1 MSATPPRAVKTYGKR
16 GRTRLLYGQR
26 VNSRSENLWHR
37 MLLASPRN
45 RTPKPDLYDVTNE
58 PSTYFNSLVDTTG
71 SASLES
77 QARSTPLKENGAI
90 DNRLDTPQVAP
101 CDIPLSESSGSS
113 TNLPLLDDTSPE
125 LTGRTSATVDSDG
138 GSPQLLASSP
148 CPTDSDDDTNTSFV
162 HEANRAIRLQHQLV
176 GETEDAFDLL
186 PDPGTPRL
194 SLLTGSR
201 DDYCALSFA
210 SSARSD
216 LPEEEPG
223 VDRHLTK
230 QLNELDLDDEQDI
243 TTTTHDSG
251 CFGADTKPVDETPEW
266 PGASQKSDLVPL
278 ESFELSVLL
287 PTSVATPLDQS
298 VTWERSSF
306 QNIAPSDLP
315 ALTTFVTR
323 RTVRREH
330 LLAVCGQEEP
340 CTFEDLLGA
349 EFMSQATKLNEST
362 FAEAFVGPS
371 LTFTGQVMPN
381 TVVKIIPFGGGIR
394 TKINGQKQ
402 TTFRDVYQEMCT
414 SWVLSYWPL
423 YKSTEGEVS
432 EWNFIRVHQL
442 GICRGTYPLA
452 LLQRWDTWRG
462 HYPDRC
468 ENDRPDFFPD
478 DQLYAVF
485 CLEHGGLSLENFVF
499 ASLAQAQSVLL
510 QLLCTL
516 VIAEQDLEFEHRDLH
531 WDNIML
537 ADTPKESVCYKFSH
551 PTLPSQAK
559 VATAG
564 VRVNI
569 IDYTLSRLQLG
580 NSQIFHV
587 DIIDEEIF
595 QGTGDRQ
602 FDVYRA
608 MRQVAHPHWSKH
620 YPQTNV
626 QWFVYVL
633 DKLVNQKCTPE
644 GNLRTLLQPA
654 YREDPES
661 LFEILGQAPSLTSLC
676 SPATLGRYLNLPIDT
691 FTPSAA
697 AAD

>member
-16 GRTRLLYGQR
+16 GRTRLVYGQR

-37 MLLASPRN
+37 MLLASPRT
-45 RTPKPDLYDVTNE
+45 RHPKPDLYDGTDVQ
-58 PSTYFNSLVDTTG
+58 SFNVLVGTACTVV
-71 SASLES
+71 LES
-77 QARSTPLKENGAI
+77 PTMSTPLRENGVI
-90 DNRLDTPQVAP
+90 DNRLDTSQVAS
-101 CDIPLSESSGSS
+101 CDRPPSEPSGSP
-113 TNLPLLDDTSPE
+113 TNISFSNGASPERTSITSEMVGIVDESPLL
-125 LTGRTSATVDSDG
+125 A
-138 GSPQLLASSP
+138 ASSP
-148 CPTDSDDDTNTSFV
+148 CPTDSDNDINVSFV
-162 HEANRAIRLQHQLV
+162 REANRAILLQHQLN
-176 GETEDAFDLL
+176 GESTATFDLL
-186 PDPGTPRL
+186 PDPDTPRL
-194 SLLTGSR
+194 SLLVGPR
-201 DDYCALSFA
+201 DDYCAMSFA
-210 SSARSD
+210 SSASSD
-216 LPEEEPG
+216 LPEEEPV
-223 VDRHLTK
+223 VDHHLVK
-230 QLNELDLDDEQDI
+230 QLNELDLDDELDI

-251 CFGADTKPVDETPEW
+251 CFGADAKPIDETPGW
-266 PGASQKSDLVPL
+266 SSASKRSDLILPK
-278 ESFELSVLL
+278 SFELSVLP
-287 PTSVATPLDQS
+287 PTPTATPLDKSTTQ
-298 VTWERSSF
+298 ERSPF
-306 QNIAPSDLP
+306 QSIAPSDLP
-315 ALTTFVTR
+315 TLTTFVTR

-340 CTFEDLLGA
+340 CTFEDLLGT

-402 TTFRDVYQEMCT
+402 TTFRNVYQEICT

-423 YKSTEGEVS
+423 YNQTEEEGVS

-442 GICRGTYPLA
+442 GICRGAYPSA
-452 LLQRWDTWRG
+452 LLQRWDTWRDK
-462 HYPDRC
+462 YPDQC
-468 ENDRPDFFPD
+468 ENERPDFFPD

-485 CLEHGGLSLENFVF
+485 CLEHGGLSLEKFIF
-499 ASLAQAQSVLL
+499 TSLAQAQSVLL

-537 ADTPKESVCYKFSH
+537 ANTAAESVYYNFHH
-551 PTLPSQAK
+551 PTLPRRVK

-564 VRVNI
+564 IRVNI

-580 NSQIFHV
+580 SSQIFHV

-626 QWFVYVL
+626 HWFVYVL
-633 DKLVNQKCTPE
+633 DKVVKQKCTPE
-644 GNLRTLLQPA
+644 GDLHTLLQPA
-654 YREDPES
+654 YREDPEL
-661 LFEILGQAPSLTSLC
+661 LFEILCQVPSLTSLC
-676 SPATLGRYLNLPIDT
+676 SPVILGRYLNLPTDIFASPTAVID
-691 FTPSAA
+691 
-697 AAD
+697 